1 MKPIL
6 TLHDPATA
14 AAYYAAGLWREQSC
28 YRLMSDHAKERGA
41 AFALRDRG
49 RRLTWD
55 QLKTAVDG
63 FAATLAEGGLRRGD
77 RLSIWASNRVEV
89 VVAFLAA
96 SRNGYVCNPSLHV
109 NYTTAEVSHLL
120 DEIQATAFL
129 YEPGHG
135 ADGDRVDAAATVA
148 DLDGL
153 NQVIA
158 LEPGRQAMALPTTA
172 TGPAPVPSPDK
183 VCYLAFTSGTTG
195 KPKGVMHSD
204 NTLLT
209 NARALVADWHHD
221 AATRL
226 LSLSPLSHHIAW
238 VGLAQ
243 ALVAGAEFII
253 NDLPPSANPLDWLLE
268 TGATYVMGVPTH
280 AMDILDDQR
289 RRGLDRLGAVRVFY
303 MAGAPI
309 PPATAEAFLAQ
320 GVMPQNIYGMT
331 ENSSHQYTLPN
342 DDKDTIV
349 TSCGRAGAGYEIK
362 IFDRE
367 DADRPAAPG
376 IVGQIGGRGAAL
388 MLGYF
393 DNQPAT
399 ESSFNH
405 DGWFLSGDLGWLD
418 DKGCLHIAGRLK
430 DMIIR
435 GGHNIYPTRIE
446 DLAVSHPA
454 IAKAAA
460 FAVADDRLG
469 EKVCL
474 AILADGDTTPTGPEV
489 LAHLNAVGLSKY
501 DMPEY
506 FLGLSAFPLTASG
519 KILKRALAQSVADG
533 ELKPEPIRWRGDK

>member
-28 YRLMSDHAKERGA
+28 YRLMSDHAKKRGA

-63 FAATLAEGGLRRGD
+63 FAASLAEGGLRRGD

-89 VVAFLAA
+89 VIAFLAA
-96 SRNGYVCNPSLHV
+96 SRDGYVCNPSLHV
-109 NYTTAEVSHLL
+109 NYTTAEVRHLL
-120 DEIQATAFL
+120 DEIQAAAFV

-135 ADGDRVDAAATVA
+135 ADGNRIDAARAVA

-158 LEPGRQAMALPTTA
+158 LEPGRQGMALPMSSTDFT
-172 TGPAPVPSPDK
+172 PVPSPDK

-221 AATRL
+221 ADTKL

-253 NDLPPSANPLDWLLE
+253 NDPPPGANALDWLLE

-289 RRGLDRLGAVRVFY
+289 RRGLDRLGAVGVFY

-309 PPATAEAFLAQ
+309 PPATAEAFLTQ

-331 ENSSHQYTLPN
+331 ENSSHQYTLPD

-376 IVGQIGGRGAAL
+376 TVGQIGGRGAAL
-388 MLGYF
+388 MLG
-393 DNQPAT
+393 
-399 ESSFNH
+399 
-405 DGWFLSGDLGWLD
+405 
-418 DKGCLHIAGRLK
+418 
-430 DMIIR
+430 
-435 GGHNIYPTRIE
+435 
-446 DLAVSHPA
+446 
-454 IAKAAA
+454 
-460 FAVADDRLG
+460 
-469 EKVCL
+469 
-474 AILADGDTTPTGPEV
+474 
-489 LAHLNAVGLSKY
+489 
-501 DMPEY
+501 
-506 FLGLSAFPLTASG
+506 
-519 KILKRALAQSVADG
+519 
-533 ELKPEPIRWRGDK
+533 